1 MIIHYQSKKIKRV
14 QKKAQKFLQKNKKNS
29 KRQLALF
36 TDNHYLCTYINV

>member
-1 MIIHYQSKKIKRV
+1 MIIHYQSKKI
-14 QKKAQKFLQKNKKNS
+14 KKNS